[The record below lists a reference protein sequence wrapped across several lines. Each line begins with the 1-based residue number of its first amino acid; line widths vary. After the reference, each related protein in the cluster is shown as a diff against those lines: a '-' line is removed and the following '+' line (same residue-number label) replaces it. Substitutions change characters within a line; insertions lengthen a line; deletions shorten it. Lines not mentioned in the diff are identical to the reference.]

1 MPFFSTCHQLRVLI
15 FGLLVDVFDLLF
27 GIGRAIFPL
36 PRAGPGAGTGA
47 GIGAG
52 AGFGDGVGS
61 GAGAGT
67 SIGPGSVETVGKSI
81 VGPPCCI

>member
-15 FGLLVDVFDLLF
+15 FGRLDVFTFLA
-27 GIGRAIFPL
+27 GIGRATRPL
-36 PRAGPGAGTGA
+36 PRAAGGVGTGAGTGA
-47 GIGAG
+47 GAG
-52 AGFGDGVGS
+52 SGDGVGS